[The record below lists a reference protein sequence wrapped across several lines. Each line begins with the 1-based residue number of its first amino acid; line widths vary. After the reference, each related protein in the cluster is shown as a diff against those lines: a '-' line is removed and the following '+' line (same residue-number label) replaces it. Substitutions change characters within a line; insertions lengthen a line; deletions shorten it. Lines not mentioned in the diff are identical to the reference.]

1 MFRHGTII
9 RTGVTYKKITC
20 YMRDSAYRC
29 FIVEKAKIFWS
40 YVFKVFEVSRVW
52 ENVESWL
59 VYANKFF
66 WISQPYFSTD
76 IIKGVSN
83 SFSFLLLRLLL
94 KRKFLI
100 KFYCFNRYK
109 SLYTSMKLKKINCFI
124 YIALAKYCWVINL
137 GEIKSDQK

>member
-20 YMRDSAYRC
+20 YMRDSAYRG
-29 FIVEKAKIFWS
+29 FIVKKAKIFWS
-40 YVFKVFEVSRVW
+40 CVFKVFEVLRVR

-66 WISQPYFSTD
+66 WISQPYFSTG

-100 KFYCFNRYK
+100 KCYCFNRYK

-124 YIALAKYCWVINL
+124 YIALARHCWVINL
-137 GEIKSDQK
+137 GEIKSEQK